1 MNELFS
7 KLHLHF
13 KQNLP
18 FVIYSKPNT
27 LETNGFFQKDINLYK
42 LENEAT
48 SGFIFAPFDTKAN
61 YIIPIE
67 QSEIVSVKNEIEEV
81 NYNDYKLDFTEIDKI
96 NFENLVSV
104 FVNEIKSGSCSK
116 IVASRCEKFELKD
129 FDVEKSFK
137 RMVYLYPTAFKYCFF
152 HPVIGMWLGATPE
165 QLLKFDNNEI
175 STVAL
180 AGTKTINELEK
191 EWGEKEKIEQQLVTN
206 FISENLEPFVDKLT
220 LSEPYTYQAGKLLHI
235 KTDIKAVLKENKHK
249 DKVVQVVHP
258 TPAVC
263 GFPKDY
269 TKNFI
274 LKNEGYNREFYAGY
288 LGEWNFK
295 RNEKNTTNTDLFVN
309 LRCCKIEGNIANI
322 FIGCGITQDSNPKLE
337 FIETVNKSETIK
349 KIL

>member
-1 MNELFS
+1 MTELFS
-7 KLHLHF
+7 KLYSQLE
-13 KQNLP
+13 QNLP
-18 FVIYSKPNT
+18 FVIYSKPNDHVSNGLFQQNDT
-27 LETNGFFQKDINLYK
+27 LHE
-42 LENEAT
+42 LESENS
-48 SGFIFAPFDTKAN
+48 SGFVFASFYNDVN
-61 YIIPIE
+61 YIIPIAESELISVENTIKEVQYNEFE
-67 QSEIVSVKNEIEEV
+67 QS
-81 NYNDYKLDFTEIDKI
+81 FTQEAKTD
-96 NFENLVSV
+96 FENLVSL
-104 FVNEIKSGSCSK
+104 FVKEIRSGSCSK

-152 HPVIGMWLGATPE
+152 HPEIGMWLGATPE
-165 QLLKFDNNEI
+165 QLLKVNNNEI

-206 FISENLEPFVDKLT
+206 FISESLEPFVDKLT

-235 KTDIKAVLKENKHK
+235 KTDIKAILKDNNHK
-249 DKVVQVVHP
+249 DKVVQVLHP

-269 TKNFI
+269 ARDFI
-274 LKNEGYNREFYAGY
+274 IKNEGYARDFYAGF

-295 RNEKNTTNTDLFVN
+295 INEKHTTDTDLFVN
-309 LRCCKIEGNIANI
+309 LRCCKIEDQVAKI
-322 FIGCGITQDSNPKLE
+322 FIGCGITEDSNPELE